1 MCYSENII
9 VPCEVNGRMVHALV
23 YFMQG
28 LEGSAYLTVD
38 ERSANAKSIIGV
50 LSLGLSKGSEV
61 MITISSDDRDK
72 GEGELLKA
80 VRYVRG
86 LGEG

>member
-28 LEGSAYLTVD
+28 LEGSAYFTVG
-38 ERSANAKSIIGV
+38 ERSVNAKSIIGV

-61 MITISSDDRDK
+61 MITILGDDKDK
-72 GEGELLKA
+72 SEGELLKA

>member
-9 VPCEVNGRMVHALV
+9 IPCEVNGRMVHALV

-28 LEGSAYLTVD
+28 LEGSAYLTVG
-38 ERSANAKSIIGV
+38 ERTVNAKSIIGV

-61 MITISSDDRDK
+61 MVTISGDDKDK

>member
-1 MCYSENII
+1 MCYSENTII
-9 VPCEVNGRMVHALV
+9 PCEVNGRMVHALV

-28 LEGSAYLTVD
+28 LKGSAYLTVG
-38 ERSANAKSIIGV
+38 ERTVNAKSIIGV

-61 MITISSDDRDK
+61 MITISGDDKDK

>member
-1 MCYSENII
+1 
-9 VPCEVNGRMVHALV
+9 MVHALV

-28 LEGSAYLTVD
+28 LEGSAYLTVG
-38 ERSANAKSIIGV
+38 ERSVNAKSIIGV

-61 MITISSDDRDK
+61 MVTISSNDKDK

-80 VRYVRG
+80 VHYVRG
-86 LGEG
+86 LGDG

>member
-9 VPCEVNGRMVHALV
+9 IPCEVNGRMVHALV

-28 LEGSAYLTVD
+28 FEGSAYLTVG
-38 ERSANAKSIIGV
+38 ERTVNAKSIIGV
-50 LSLGLSKGSEV
+50 LSLGLSKCSKV
-61 MITISSDDRDK
+61 MITISSDDKDK

-80 VRYVRG
+80 VRYVRD

>member
-9 VPCEVNGRMVHALV
+9 IPCEVSGRIAHALV

-28 LEGSAYLTVD
+28 LEGGAYLTVG
-38 ERSANAKSIIGV
+38 ERTVNAKSIIGV

-61 MITISSDDRDK
+61 MIIISSDDKNR

>member
-9 VPCEVNGRMVHALV
+9 IPCEVNGRMVHALV

-28 LEGSAYLTVD
+28 LEGSVYLTVG
-38 ERSANAKSIIGV
+38 ERSVNAKSIIGV

-61 MITISSDDRDK
+61 MITISGDDKDK
-72 GEGELLKA
+72 GEGELLKV